1 MKSTMKLIF
10 LSLATVAAFTSCNT
24 MIGLGRD
31 TRLLGESVEKTAEK
45 SAPVEQYDNTSGA
58 PVY

>member
-1 MKSTMKLIF
+1 MKFIF
-10 LSLATVAAFTSCNT
+10 LSLATVLAFTSCNT
-24 MIGLGRD
+24 MVGLGRD

-45 SAPVEQYDNTSGA
+45 SAPDPGYDNSGGA

>member
-1 MKSTMKLIF
+1 MKLLFVI
-10 LSLATVAAFTSCNT
+10 VAAFALNSCNT

-31 TRLLGESVEKTAEK
+31 TKQGYLWTK
-45 SAPVEQYDNTSGA
+45 SKIQGIGDHNDNQPDTSGA

>member
-1 MKSTMKLIF
+1 MKSSMKLIF
-10 LSLATVAAFTSCNT
+10 LSLATVLAFASCNT
-24 MIGLGRD
+24 MVGLGRD

-45 SAPVEQYDNTSGA
+45 SAPEQGYDNSGGA